1 MPLIKVQSSV
11 SQPEK
16 STVESLLSSLSAGL
30 AKHLGKPESYVMT
43 AFESDVPMSFAGTF
57 APVCY
62 VEIKSVGNM
71 TPDQTKAMSQDFCSQ
86 ISEKLDVDGDRIYIE
101 FADAKGY
108 MWGWNESTFG

>member
-16 STVESLLSSLSAGL
+16 NTVESLLSSLSSKL

-57 APVCY
+57 DPVCY

-71 TPDQTKAMSQDFCSQ
+71 DSSQTKAMSQDFCNQ
-86 ISEKLDVDGDRIYIE
+86 ISEKLDVKSDRIYIE

-108 MWGWNESTFG
+108 MWGWNQSTFG